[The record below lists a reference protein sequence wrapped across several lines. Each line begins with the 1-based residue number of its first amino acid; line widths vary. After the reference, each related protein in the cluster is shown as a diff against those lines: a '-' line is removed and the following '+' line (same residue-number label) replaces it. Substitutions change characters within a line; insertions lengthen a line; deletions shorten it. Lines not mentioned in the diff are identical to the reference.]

1 MTPTTSRTKL
11 SIASLIVV
19 VMLVQT
25 LGCASQFEQ
34 DTQDIRVEVWTDD
47 ALVNPTACHIFTDSK
62 NMQWVDVSKPLQVKR
77 SDIPLWISCRSDT
90 LGLAKGLLLPRLDE
104 SRGGQAHY
112 RDGSGGLVDYGRRPS
127 AFAYPSWVKL
137 RLGQSS
143 VFDRAKDVNC
153 QSITRLDQH

>member
-1 MTPTTSRTKL
+1 MTPTTSRTKF

-19 VMLVQT
+19 VMLVQI

-34 DTQDIRVEVWTDD
+34 DAQDVRVEVWTED
-47 ALVNPTACHIFTDSK
+47 VQITPVECHISTDSE
-62 NMQWVDVSKPLQVKR
+62 NMQWVDVSKSLHVKR
-77 SDIPLWISCRSDT
+77 SDIPLWISCRST
-90 LGLAKGLLLPRLDE
+90 LGLAKGLLWPRLDE

-137 RLGQSS
+137 RLGQSL
-143 VFDRAKDVNC
+143 VFDRADV
-153 QSITRLDQH
+153 QLGSAKAH